1 VLVIEAE
8 SAAGGGARSAELTL
22 PGYVHDV
29 CSAIHPL
36 ALASPFFQSV
46 PLAEHGVEWI
56 HPLSPLAHPLDDGQA
71 AVLERSFEETGRT
84 LGADA
89 RAYRRLMEPL
99 VTHAEALFFETLGP
113 FRIPRHPLMLASF
126 GLRAVR
132 SARGLANT
140 WFQEPRAKALFA
152 GMAAHS
158 ILPLDTMLT
167 AAVGLMLG
175 VAGHAVGWPV
185 PRGGSGQITAAL
197 VQHLQ
202 SLGGEVVTN
211 WRVQSHTELPP
222 ARAYLFDTAPKH
234 LGRICGE
241 LLPHRYARSWSGSA
255 RPRRHFARCWPERFE
270 CDVLAGGE
278 PLPQTAAGSAPR
290 QSGALSSAHSG
301 ASAAARNRR

>member
-1 VLVIEAE
+1 MSRRSYDAVVIGAGPNGLATAITIARQKRSVLVIEAE

-211 WRVQSHTELPP
+211 WRVQSHAELPP

-241 LLPHRYARSWSGSA
+241 LLPHRLRQKL
-255 RPRRHFARCWPERFE
+255 ERFGTAPAALRT
-270 CDVLAGGE
+270 VLA
-278 PLPQTAAGSAPR
+278 
-290 QSGALSSAHSG
+290 
-301 ASAAARNRR
+301 